1 MFRAAILGFST
12 MLTLGLALPAAQAG
26 DGNSFLNQFRYDKSF
41 DQPKYQRYKKRSRK
55 LENFGRSS
63 SDFGSSNGSGLY
75 FESDRLVQPGNSGL
89 RREDQKTQIKL
100 KIQF

>member
-1 MFRAAILGFST
+1 MFRKILLGFSIA
-12 MLTLGLALPAAQAG
+12 LALGLTAPAAQAA
-26 DGNSFLNQFRYDKSF
+26 DGNSFLNQFRFDKKYD
-41 DQPKYQRYKKRSRK
+41 QAKYQRYKRRSRK

-63 SDFGSSNGSGLY
+63 SDYGSANGSGLY
-75 FESDRLVQPGNSGL
+75 FESDRITQPGNSGL

>member
-1 MFRAAILGFST
+1 MFRKPLLGCAAALA
-12 MLTLGLALPAAQAG
+12 LALPMPAATAG

-41 DQPKYQRYKKRSRK
+41 DRPKYERYQKRSRK
-55 LENFGRSS
+55 LENFGTSS
-63 SDFGSSNGSGLY
+63 SDYGSSNGSGLY
-75 FESDRLVQPGNSGL
+75 FESDRITQPGNSGL

>member
-1 MFRAAILGFST
+1 MFRAALLGCST
-12 MLTLGLALPAAQAG
+12 ALALALTVPCAQAG
-26 DGNSFLNQFRYDKSF
+26 DGSSFLNQFRFDKSF

-63 SDFGSSNGSGLY
+63 SDYGTSNGSGLY
-75 FESDRLVQPGNSGL
+75 FESDRLVQPGNGGL